1 MFDVIKL
8 DESFFVLKSP
18 VNVGMILKGDEA
30 VLIDT
35 GSSSDHA
42 KRIARILGELSVRK
56 VLIINTHSHAD
67 HIGGNSFLQS
77 KYRCRIFAT
86 KLESAFI
93 ENPVLEPA
101 YLWGALPFK
110 GIDNKFLLAK
120 PSVVTDIIDYG
131 ISEEL
136 NVDVIPLSGH
146 SFDMIGILTN
156 QTNKRIFFIA
166 DSIVSSQT
174 IQKYKVYF
182 LVDVAKHLKTLESLK
197 LWVENDVSFI
207 VPSHGEVYNLESD
220 QSMEEFLRLV
230 ELNKSVVHETV
241 NTILNYLDVPKIID
255 DIVSHVAEKFSLS
268 LDASGYVLLLQ
279 TLKAYCNYLFENDY
293 VQIIFQNKRL
303 EYVRKQ

>member
-1 MFDVIKL
+1 MK
-8 DESFFVLKSP
+8 
-18 VNVGMILKGDEA
+18 
-30 VLIDT
+30 
-35 GSSSDHA
+35 
-42 KRIARILGELSVRK
+42 K
-56 VLIINTHSHAD
+56 VSIINTHSHAD

-77 KYRCRIFAT
+77 KYKSRIFAT

-131 ISEEL
+131 TNEEL
-136 NVDVIPLSGH
+136 NVNIIPLPGH

-156 QTNKRIFFIA
+156 LPDKRIFFVA

-182 LVDVAKHLKTLESLK
+182 LVDVAQHLKTLDSLK

-220 QSMEEFLRLV
+220 ESKEEFLKLV
-230 ELNKSVVHETV
+230 ESNKNVVKETL
-241 NTILNYLDVPKIID
+241 NTIIDYLDVPRTID
-255 DIVSHVAEKFSLS
+255 DVVSHVAEKFFLS
-268 LDASGYVLLLQ
+268 LDATGYVLLLQ

-293 VQIIFQNKRL
+293 AQIIFENRRL